1 MCDSQSLWNCQFLS
15 EQCDWQIKSVFHKQQ
30 ENKITRDIF
39 YSFKAYSI
47 RHFLPLQALKS
58 LLMCVMEDWATAETK
73 SERETML
80 NIAKINRKITI
91 SCTLV
96 CETVGLSFV
105 LLRLLTIPY
114 RDDSVIY
121 RGYFFYNTTV
131 SPNFEL
137 TQIGQIIAIIY
148 VATTYAAVDNF
159 IVLLVLHAC
168 GQLLNLK
175 DNLRNLHLVAS
186 EDMQARLEKI
196 VEKHNYIAWFVSNQL
211 VNGILSILFR

>member
-1 MCDSQSLWNCQFLS
+1 
-15 EQCDWQIKSVFHKQQ
+15 
-30 ENKITRDIF
+30 
-39 YSFKAYSI
+39 
-47 RHFLPLQALKS
+47 
-58 LLMCVMEDWATAETK
+58 MEDWATAETK

>member
-1 MCDSQSLWNCQFLS
+1 
-15 EQCDWQIKSVFHKQQ
+15 
-30 ENKITRDIF
+30 
-39 YSFKAYSI
+39 
-47 RHFLPLQALKS
+47 
-58 LLMCVMEDWATAETK
+58 MCVTEDWATMEKK

-96 CETVGLSFV
+96 CETVGLSYV
-105 LLRLLTIPY
+105 VLRLLTTSY
-114 RDDSVIY
+114 RDDKLIY
-121 RGYFFYNTTV
+121 RGYYFYNTTV

-137 TQIGQIIAIIY
+137 TLIGQVVAVIF

-175 DNLRNLHLVAS
+175 DKLRNLHLVAS
-186 EDMQARLEKI
+186 EDMQATFEKI
-196 VEKHNYIAWFVSNQL
+196 VEKHNYIAWFVLNEL
-211 VNGILSILFR
+211 VNSILSILRFSE

>member
-1 MCDSQSLWNCQFLS
+1 
-15 EQCDWQIKSVFHKQQ
+15 
-30 ENKITRDIF
+30 
-39 YSFKAYSI
+39 
-47 RHFLPLQALKS
+47 
-58 LLMCVMEDWATAETK
+58 MCVMEDWATAETK

>member
-1 MCDSQSLWNCQFLS
+1 
-15 EQCDWQIKSVFHKQQ
+15 
-30 ENKITRDIF
+30 
-39 YSFKAYSI
+39 
-47 RHFLPLQALKS
+47 
-58 LLMCVMEDWATAETK
+58 
-73 SERETML
+73 ML

-105 LLRLLTIPY
+105 VLRLLTTPY
-114 RDDSVIY
+114 RDDKLIY

-137 TQIGQIIAIIY
+137 TLIGQVVAVIY

-186 EDMQARLEKI
+186 KDIQARLEKI
-196 VEKHNYIAWFVSNQL
+196 VEKHNYIAWL
-211 VNGILSILFR
+211 VLNELGNDILSILRISRIVFRDFIWNVQQVQCILI